1 MIMAIKSYTRA
12 FNGGEIS
19 PAMFARIDDA
29 KYQTG
34 LAKCKNFLIEPQGP
48 LVSRPGFEYV
58 SEVKDSTQKPKLIP
72 FTFSNTQ
79 TMVLEFGDKYIR
91 FHTRGKPLLDANGER
106 YEIETPYSVSDVYE
120 LHYVQSAD
128 VLTIVHPSYP
138 PMELRRYSANDWRL
152 VEVAFSSILTPPTN
166 VKAVQTIG
174 SSVSNKTDYVREYSV
189 TSLLADGSQESV
201 HSVSASVKCNP
212 YGDGAYNTIS
222 WDAADGAGLYRV
234 YRNQGGI
241 WAYIGQTSGLSI
253 IDENIDPDASI
264 TPPIYDDAFLQTGG
278 ITSVEVINPGDG
290 YEYLTITGHESK
302 VYDAS
307 GSSLGSFPIRGDTL
321 DWGMDEDT
329 AQKWEVVD
337 LEGAGKGAKVSP
349 QWTVSGGYAYLKS
362 LKFTSYGSGYKKPM
376 IYGYWYVPYSGST
389 GSGGYY
395 QLAWKVNVTFNEYA
409 SSLSIEVSDKTGV
422 GAVLRPVIID
432 GKLDSVEIV
441 SGGQDY
447 TDPVAIVR
455 SDIGSGA
462 EVKLSI
468 SETSGDYPSS
478 VTYFEQRRWFGG
490 TYTRPNSL
498 WATKSGTE
506 NDMSYS
512 LPSQDDDRIAVR
524 VAAREASR
532 IQHIVPLS
540 QLMLL
545 TGTAE
550 WRVSPLNSD
559 AITPSS
565 MSVRPQSYVGA
576 SSVQPLVINSSMIY
590 AASRGGHLR
599 ECGYNWQA
607 GGFIS
612 ADVSLRSPHLFDNL
626 EIIDM
631 AYAKAP
637 WPIIWIVSSNGKL
650 LSFTYVPDQQVGAF
664 STVETQGDIE
674 SCCVVAEGEEDVLY
688 CTIRR
693 DIDGKVVRFVERMHE
708 RQFTSISE
716 SIHLDCAGT
725 YKGEKKSVIS
735 GLTWLEGMK
744 VSILADGGVHPS
756 QVVVDGTIELNEPAS
771 LVHVGLSYD
780 CDMKTLPAAL
790 ALQDGSYGSGH
801 RKNVRQVFFRV
812 LDSSGVQTGPSFD
825 ELTEY
830 PSRDQEAA
838 GSAPDPINDEVGFA
852 IEPMWSNSGQ
862 VCVRQAYPLPLR
874 IVSMTVDM
882 EIV

>member
-1 MIMAIKSYTRA
+1 MAIRSYTRA

-34 LAKCKNFLIEPQGP
+34 LAVCKNFLIEPQGP
-48 LVSRPGFEYV
+48 VVSRPGFEFV
-58 SEVKDSTQKPKLIP
+58 SEVKDSTHKPKLIP

-79 TMVLEFGDKYIR
+79 TMVLEFGNKYIR
-91 FHTRGKPLLDANGER
+91 FYTQGKPLLDNNGER
-106 YEIETPYSVSDVYE
+106 YEIETPYSANDVFD

-128 VLTIVHPSYP
+128 VLTLVHPSYP
-138 PMELRRYSANDWRL
+138 PMELRRYSSVDWRL
-152 VEVAFSSILTPPTN
+152 VQIEFASILTPPTN

-201 HSVSASVKCNP
+201 HSESVTVKCNP
-212 YGDGAYNTIS
+212 YGDGAYNTVS
-222 WDAADGAGLYRV
+222 WDAAEGAGLYRV

-241 WAYIGQTSGLSI
+241 WAYIGQTNGLSI

-278 ITSVEVINPGDG
+278 ISSVEVTNPGDG
-290 YEYLTITGHESK
+290 YEYLTITGHETK
-302 VYDAS
+302 IYFTS
-307 GSSLGSFPIRGDTL
+307 GSSSYSFPVRGDYL
-321 DWGMDEDT
+321 EWGMDDDT

-337 LEGAGKGAKVSP
+337 LEGSGSGAKVSP
-349 QWTVSGGYAYLKS
+349 QWTVSGGYAYLKG
-362 LKFTSYGSGYKKPM
+362 LKFSSYGSGYKKPV
-376 IYGYWYVPYSGST
+376 IYGYSYVPYSGST

-395 QLAWKVNVTFNEYA
+395 VLSWKVNCTYNEYA
-409 SSLSIEVSDKTGV
+409 SSMSIEVSDKTGT

-432 GKLDSVEIV
+432 GKLNTVEIV
-441 SGGQDY
+441 SGGRDY
-447 TDPVAIVR
+447 TDPVAYVR

-462 EVKLSI
+462 EVKVSI

-490 TYTRPNSL
+490 TYARPNNL

-506 NDMSYS
+506 SDMSYS

-590 AASRGGHLR
+590 GASRGGHLR

-607 GGFIS
+607 GGFVS
-612 ADVSLRSPHLFDNL
+612 ADVSLRAPHLFDNL
-626 EIIDM
+626 EIVDM

-637 WPIIWIVSSNGKL
+637 WPIIWVVSSNGKL
-650 LSFTYVPDQQVGAF
+650 ISFTYVPDQAVGAF
-664 STVETQGDIE
+664 STVETAGDIE
-674 SCCVVAEGEEDVLY
+674 SCCVVAEGEEDILY

-693 DIDGKVVRFVERMHE
+693 DINGKVVRFVERMHE
-708 RQFTSISE
+708 RQYTDLRE
-716 SIHLDCAGT
+716 SVHLDCAGT
-725 YKGEKKSVIS
+725 YRGDKKDVIS

-744 VSILADGGVHPS
+744 VDILADGGVHPS
-756 QVVVDGTIELNEPAS
+756 QVVVDGTITLNEPAAV
-771 LVHVGLSYD
+771 VHVGLPYNSD
-780 CDMKTLPAAL
+780 LKTLPATM
-790 ALQDGSYGSGH
+790 ALQDGSFGSGH

-830 PSRDQEAA
+830 PARDQEAA
-838 GSAPDPINDEVGFA
+838 GSAPDPINDEIGFS

-874 IVSMTVDM
+874 IISMTVDM

>member
-1 MIMAIKSYTRA
+1 MAIRSYTRA

-34 LAKCKNFLIEPQGP
+34 LAVCKNFLIEPQGP
-48 LVSRPGFEYV
+48 VVSRPGFEFV
-58 SEVKDSTQKPKLIP
+58 SEVKDSTHKPKLIP

-79 TMVLEFGDKYIR
+79 TMVLEFGNKYIR
-91 FHTRGKPLLDANGER
+91 FYTQGKPLLDNNGER
-106 YEIETPYSVSDVYE
+106 YEIETPYSANDVFD

-128 VLTIVHPSYP
+128 VLTLVHPSYP
-138 PMELRRYSANDWRL
+138 PMELRRYSSVDWRL
-152 VEVAFSSILTPPTN
+152 VQIEFASILTPPTN

-201 HSVSASVKCNP
+201 HSESVTVKCNP
-212 YGDGAYNTIS
+212 YGDGAYNTVS
-222 WDAADGAGLYRV
+222 WDAAEGAGLYRV

-241 WAYIGQTSGLSI
+241 WAYIGQTNGLSI

-278 ITSVEVINPGDG
+278 ISSVEVTNPGDG
-290 YEYLTITGHESK
+290 YEYLTITGHETK
-302 VYDAS
+302 IYFAS
-307 GSSLGSFPIRGDTL
+307 GSSSYSFPVRGDYL
-321 DWGMDEDT
+321 EWGMDDDT

-337 LEGAGKGAKVSP
+337 LEGSGSGAKVSP
-349 QWTVSGGYAYLKS
+349 QWTVSGGYAYLKG
-362 LKFTSYGSGYKKPM
+362 LKFSSYGSGYKKPV
-376 IYGYWYVPYSGST
+376 IYGYSYVPYSGST

-395 QLAWKVNVTFNEYA
+395 VLSWKVNCTYNEYA
-409 SSLSIEVSDKTGV
+409 SSMSIEVSDKTGT

-432 GKLDSVEIV
+432 GKLNTVEIV
-441 SGGQDY
+441 SGGRDY
-447 TDPVAIVR
+447 TDPVAYVR

-462 EVKLSI
+462 EVKVSI

-490 TYTRPNSL
+490 TYARPNNL

-506 NDMSYS
+506 SDMSYS

-590 AASRGGHLR
+590 GASRGGHLR

-607 GGFIS
+607 GGFVS
-612 ADVSLRSPHLFDNL
+612 ADVSLRAPHLFDNL
-626 EIIDM
+626 EIVDM

-637 WPIIWIVSSNGKL
+637 WPIIWVVSSNGKL
-650 LSFTYVPDQQVGAF
+650 ISFTYVPDQAVGAF
-664 STVETQGDIE
+664 STVETAGDIE
-674 SCCVVAEGEEDVLY
+674 SCCVVAEGEEDILY

-693 DIDGKVVRFVERMHE
+693 DINGKVVRFVERMHE
-708 RQFTSISE
+708 RQYTDLRE
-716 SIHLDCAGT
+716 SVHLDCAGT
-725 YKGEKKSVIS
+725 YRGDKKDVIS

-744 VSILADGGVHPS
+744 VDILADGGVHPS
-756 QVVVDGTIELNEPAS
+756 QVVVDGTITLNEPAAV
-771 LVHVGLSYD
+771 VHVGLPYNSD
-780 CDMKTLPAAL
+780 LKTLPATM
-790 ALQDGSYGSGH
+790 ALQDGSFGSGH

-830 PSRDQEAA
+830 PARDQEAA
-838 GSAPDPINDEVGFA
+838 GSAPDPINDEIGFS

-874 IVSMTVDM
+874 IISMTVDM

>member
-1 MIMAIKSYTRA
+1 MAIRSYTRA

-34 LAKCKNFLIEPQGP
+34 LAVCKNFLIEPQGP
-48 LVSRPGFEYV
+48 VVSRPGFECV
-58 SEVKDSTQKPKLIP
+58 SEVKDSTHKPKLIP

-79 TMVLEFGDKYIR
+79 TMVLEFGNKYIR
-91 FHTRGKPLLDANGER
+91 FYTQGKPLLDNNGER
-106 YEIETPYSVSDVYE
+106 YEIETPYSANDVFD

-128 VLTIVHPSYP
+128 VLTLVHPSYP
-138 PMELRRYSANDWRL
+138 PMELRRYSSVDWRL
-152 VEVAFSSILTPPTN
+152 VQIEFASILTPPTN

-201 HSVSASVKCNP
+201 HSESVTVKCNP
-212 YGDGAYNTIS
+212 YGDGAYNTVS
-222 WDAADGAGLYRV
+222 WDAAEGAGLYRV

-241 WAYIGQTSGLSI
+241 WAYIGQTNGLSI

-278 ITSVEVINPGDG
+278 ISSVEVTNPGDG
-290 YEYLTITGHESK
+290 YEYLTITGHETK
-302 VYDAS
+302 IYFTS
-307 GSSLGSFPIRGDTL
+307 GSSSYSFPVRGDYL
-321 DWGMDEDT
+321 EWGMDDDT

-337 LEGAGKGAKVSP
+337 LEGSGSGAKVSP
-349 QWTVSGGYAYLKS
+349 QWTVSGGYAYLKG
-362 LKFTSYGSGYKKPM
+362 LKFSSYGSGYKKPV
-376 IYGYWYVPYSGST
+376 IYGYSYVPYSGST

-395 QLAWKVNVTFNEYA
+395 VLSWKVNCTYNEYA
-409 SSLSIEVSDKTGV
+409 SSMSIEVSDKTGT

-432 GKLDSVEIV
+432 GKLNTVEIV
-441 SGGQDY
+441 SGGRDY
-447 TDPVAIVR
+447 TDPVAYVR

-462 EVKLSI
+462 EVKVSI

-490 TYTRPNSL
+490 TYARPNNL

-506 NDMSYS
+506 SDMSYS

-590 AASRGGHLR
+590 GASRGGHLR

-607 GGFIS
+607 GGFVS
-612 ADVSLRSPHLFDNL
+612 ADVSLRAPHLFDNL
-626 EIIDM
+626 EIVDM

-637 WPIIWIVSSNGKL
+637 WPIIWVVSSNGKL
-650 LSFTYVPDQQVGAF
+650 ISFTYVPDQAVGAF
-664 STVETQGDIE
+664 STVETAGDIE
-674 SCCVVAEGEEDVLY
+674 SCCVVAEGEEDILY

-693 DIDGKVVRFVERMHE
+693 DINGKVVRFVERMHE
-708 RQFTSISE
+708 RQYTDLRE
-716 SIHLDCAGT
+716 SVHLDCAGT
-725 YKGEKKSVIS
+725 YRGDKKDVIS

-744 VSILADGGVHPS
+744 VDILADGGVHPS
-756 QVVVDGTIELNEPAS
+756 QVVVDGTITLNEPAAV
-771 LVHVGLSYD
+771 VHIGLPYNSD
-780 CDMKTLPAAL
+780 LKTLPAAM
-790 ALQDGSYGSGH
+790 ALQDGSFGSGH

-830 PSRDQEAA
+830 PARDQEAA
-838 GSAPDPINDEVGFA
+838 GSAPDPINDEIGFS

-874 IVSMTVDM
+874 IISMTVDM
-882 EIV
+882 EMA